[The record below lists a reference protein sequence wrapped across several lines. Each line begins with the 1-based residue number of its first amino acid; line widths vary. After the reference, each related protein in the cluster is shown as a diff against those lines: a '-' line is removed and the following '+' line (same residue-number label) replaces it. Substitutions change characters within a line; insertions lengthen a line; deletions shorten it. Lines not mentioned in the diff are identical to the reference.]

1 MRDFVVLCG
10 STLAL
15 WSGFFL
21 LLGVVPGYAVERLG
35 CNESQLGL
43 ISSAMTITAMG
54 ARPWA
59 GYAVDRWGRRWVH
72 VGSLVVFAGALY
84 GYGLVGG
91 LATLLLLRVLM
102 GLPFAFTTTASL
114 TVAADLV
121 PAARRG
127 EGLGYFGLVG
137 PLAMAVAPAAGMWLL
152 GDGRYTL
159 VFGTAA
165 GLLLCAAA
173 VALAIRHPPV
183 RAADALPSLGDMLEK
198 RVLGIGLVVLLI
210 EAGWGSVVV
219 FVPLYAAQLG
229 MANAGLFYT
238 LYSAGALISRPVAGR
253 VFDRHG
259 ARPVFGLGLGLLL
272 AAYAILIGWETAAG
286 LLSAASVMGLGL
298 GALGLSLQAMA
309 VNAVPAA
316 RRGAASATFNAAFDL
331 GIGVGTSLLGAV
343 AHATGS
349 YATMYLTAAGMAVI
363 SAVLF
368 FAVVMPRYEVVRE
381 RGAQDPVRITR
392 ECDR

>member
-1 MRDFVVLCG
+1 MERESSNRIWVRDFVVLCS
-10 STLAL
+10 STLAF

-21 LLGVVPGYAVERLG
+21 LLGVVPGYAVDRLG

-43 ISSAMTITAMG
+43 ISSAMTITAMV

-72 VGSLVVFAGALY
+72 IGSLVAFAGVLY
-84 GYGLVGG
+84 GYVHVES

-114 TVAADLV
+114 TVAADLI
-121 PAARRG
+121 PSARRG

-173 VALAIRHPPV
+173 LALSIRHPPV
-183 RAADALPSLGDMLEK
+183 RTPDALPSLGDMLEK

-219 FVPLYAAQLG
+219 FVPLYAARLG

-238 LYSAGALISRPVAGR
+238 LYSAGTLISRPVAGR

-259 ARPVFGLGLGLLL
+259 ARPVLALGLVLLL
-272 AAYAILIGWETAAG
+272 AAYGILIGWETSTG
-286 LLSAASVMGLGL
+286 LLTAASVMGLGL
-298 GALGLSLQAMA
+298 GAVVISLQTMSIN
-309 VNAVPAA
+309 VVPAA
-316 RRGAASATFNAAFDL
+316 RRGAATATFNAAFDL
-331 GIGVGTSLLGAV
+331 GIGIGTSVLGAV
-343 AHATGS
+343 AHASGS
-349 YATMYLTAAGMAVI
+349 YATMYVAAACMALVAG
-363 SAVLF
+363 AVF
-368 FAVVMPRYEVVRE
+368 FGFVGRRV
-381 RGAQDPVRITR
+381 
-392 ECDR
+392 